1 MMALAQQPLHAVG
14 VLRLGD
20 LARVGRAH
28 RRNMVGVVEAGLEK
42 RDLPVKLEAM
52 HVIERPRQLN
62 VIHMPGVKHPLV
74 RQVVH
79 GKHRFSRASA
89 RRQVGR
95 RQAGV
100 PVMGMHHIRAPERI
114 QSAGHFTSHPAQQR
128 KAQDVVGISVLV
140 GIVVRAP
147 RTVIEMRGV
156 YQVDPHAVK
165 VAVQQRDPPGEGI
178 PAGHHLGIHHA
189 ATDIGKRRQQHAR
202 IDTLRD
208 LRRRQCADDVRQTAR
223 L

>member
-1 MMALAQQPLHAVG
+1 MI
-14 VLRLGD
+14 
-20 LARVGRAH
+20 
-28 RRNMVGVVEAGLEK
+28 GVVKTGLQK
-42 RDLPVKLEAM
+42 RDLAVKLEAM
-52 HVIERPRQLN
+52 HVVKRPRQFDI
-62 VIHMPGVKHPLV
+62 IHMPGVKHPLV
-74 RQVVH
+74 RQVMH
-79 GKHRFSRASA
+79 GKDRFSRAAA

-100 PVMGMHHIRAPERI
+100 PVVGMDHIRTPEWI
-114 QSAGHFTSHPAQQR
+114 QSAGHFASHPAQQR
-128 KAQDVVGISVLV
+128 KAQNVVGISVLV

-147 RTVIEMRGV
+147 RPVIEMRGV
-156 YQVDPHAVK
+156 YQIDPHAVK
-165 VAVQQRDPPGEGI
+165 VAVQQRDPPGERI

-189 ATDIGKRRQQHAR
+189 AADIRKRRQQHAR